1 MSSHI
6 AFINGGV
13 NFKSFASKEHATSD
27 CHKMDLEEAK
37 HEQPIEANHQWIVA
51 TKACHVKTKQTV
63 Q

>member
-1 MSSHI
+1 MLSHI

-37 HEQPIEANHQWIVA
+37 HEQPIEANHQ
-51 TKACHVKTKQTV
+51 
-63 Q
+63 